1 MNQPQQSN
9 RDLSPLC
16 QLSKVAPHHLTPSV
30 TPILS
35 EERQIRTLERS
46 VPLPVSTSH
55 PPFTRHQSLMHFCSP
70 PPTPSRDSYQSV
82 CMLKL
87 LWVHRGS
94 WGLSQ
99 ILHCTACLKEDST
112 VKAPTPDPPRPL
124 LCIIS
129 FLPSRGEKNGPSK
142 RSSES
147 SGPAER
153 SPLVQD
159 GRVLCALAQTHI
171 AGDDLR

>member
-1 MNQPQQSN
+1 MVKQREAELKQESVYLHVNVSDRSRIEEKIYPPEEFIVNQPQQSN

-55 PPFTRHQSLMHFCSP
+55 PPFTRHQSLVHFCSP
-70 PPTPSRDSYQSV
+70 PHTPSRDSYQSV

-94 WGLSQ
+94 
-99 ILHCTACLKEDST
+99 
-112 VKAPTPDPPRPL
+112 
-124 LCIIS
+124 
-129 FLPSRGEKNGPSK
+129 
-142 RSSES
+142 
-147 SGPAER
+147 
-153 SPLVQD
+153 
-159 GRVLCALAQTHI
+159 
-171 AGDDLR
+171 

>member
-16 QLSKVAPHHLTPSV
+16 QLSKVTPHHLTLSV

-46 VPLPVSTSH
+46 TPLPVSISH
-55 PPFTRHQSLMHFCSP
+55 PPFTRHQSLRAFLP
-70 PPTPSRDSYQSV
+70 TTPSRDAYQSV
-82 CMLKL
+82 CVLKL

-99 ILHCTACLKEDST
+99 ILYCAACLREDST
-112 VKAPTPDPPRPL
+112 GKAPKTAPPRPL
-124 LCIIS
+124 LHIIS
-129 FLPSRGEKNGPSK
+129 FLPPKQQGKEGSQE
-142 RSSES
+142 E
-147 SGPAER
+147 E
-153 SPLVQD
+153 L
-159 GRVLCALAQTHI
+159 
-171 AGDDLR
+171 

>member
-35 EERQIRTLERS
+35 EERQIRTLEWS
-46 VPLPVSTSH
+46 VSPSRLYF
-55 PPFTRHQSLMHFCSP
+55 PPTFHQTPISSAFL

-99 ILHCTACLKEDST
+99 ILHCAACLKEDST
-112 VKAPTPDPPRPL
+112 IKAPTPAPPRPL

-129 FLPSRGEKNGPSK
+129 FLPSHREQNGPRK